1 VGHGLSGAE
10 ALITHVATG
19 TGFAPE
25 FGRKLRGWSQE
36 HWDETVSALR
46 ARDLLDDAGALT
58 SAGNELRTKVED
70 LTDELAYAPWRTV
83 PDDAV
88 QELVTLGE
96 AIRDAVREAGAIPMN
111 AFGPRYG
118 QHR

>member
-1 VGHGLSGAE
+1 MKRFRRYAHAICS
-10 ALITHVATG
+10 TT
-19 TGFAPE
+19 PE
-25 FGRKLRGWSQE
+25 Q
-36 HWDETVSALR
+36 
-46 ARDLLDDAGALT
+46 LT

-83 PDDAV
+83 PDDDV

-96 AIRDAVREAGAIPMN
+96 VDSGRRPRRRRDPGN